1 MSDYVTIK
9 HSLPPF
15 RASLKDG
22 YAAIASDG
30 VGIRDVLGNS
40 VAGSNAVSY
49 THLDVYKR
57 QRFTWK

>member
-1 MSDYVTIK
+1 MSDFVTIK

-40 VAGSNAVSY
+40 VAGSNVSY
-49 THLDVYKR
+49 DFWINIVYIH
-57 QRFTWK
+57 F